1 MWVLAV
7 GVLDLGLEQFMVIPI
22 LPAVQEKYAASLTS
36 ATWLLTGF
44 LLAAV
49 VATPIVGRLGDI
61 YGKRRLLLV
70 SIGAFAI
77 GSLVCALAGSMTALI
92 AGRVLQGMGAA
103 SGPLAIGLARDRASE
118 EQAPV
123 WIALLVAA
131 AGTGA
136 AVGLLLG
143 GVLVDAVSVAAVFW
157 FLFAVAVGLLLA
169 ILVFVPESPV
179 RASARPD
186 WAGALLLATAVLAAL
201 LAVSQGNA
209 WGWDSVRVVT
219 LVAVSAIVFAGFVV
233 VERTVSAPL
242 VDMQLMA
249 RRPVWS
255 ANLVAFAMGFALFIA
270 GVVVPQIARLPTASG
285 YGLGLT
291 FAETGLVLL
300 PGALGIMAGGWASGV
315 LARKVGARNLVG
327 AGAVAA
333 AVGYAWL
340 ALDHGSVGSVVA
352 ANVPLGFGIG
362 LAFAALVNL
371 VAHSVSEQRT
381 AGFVAMTLVCRIT
394 GSALGAQVAAAIV
407 IGGGIVGARLPGRK
421 RVHGSVRPRACRR
434 PRRARSNRRDPR
446 PRGRSAHGERTAHR
460 HRRWILRHPGVPRFW
475 RYSADLAVQSGCRRR
490 DSNPRHAD
498 YDSAA
503 LWLYSAV
510 CGGWGTQKGTEPR
523 RGRRTPATRPAR
535 ASDHARRRR
544 PLPRNVM
551 KEGAPKAGLPAD

>member
-1 MWVLAV
+1 MIWVLAV
-7 GVLDLGLEQFMVIPI
+7 GALDLGLEQFIVIPI

-49 VATPIVGRLGDI
+49 VAAPLVGRLGDM

-70 SIGAFAI
+70 SLGAFAI
-77 GSLVCALAGSMTALI
+77 GSLVCALAESMTGLI

-103 SGPLAIGLARDRASE
+103 LGPLAIGLARDRASK

-143 GVLVDAVSVAAVFW
+143 GVLVDAFSVAAVFW
-157 FLFAVAVGLLLA
+157 FLLAVAVGLFLA
-169 ILVFVPESPV
+169 ILVFVPETPV
-179 RASARPD
+179 RESVRPD
-186 WAGALLLATAVLAAL
+186 WAGGLLLATALLAAL
-201 LAVSQGNA
+201 LAVSQGNN

-219 LVAVSAIVFAGFVV
+219 LVALSAILFAGFVV
-233 VERTVSAPL
+233 VERAVSAPL
-242 VDMQLMA
+242 VDMGLMA

-285 YGLGLT
+285 YGLDLT

-300 PGALGIMAGGWASGV
+300 PGALGIMAGGWVSGALV
-315 LARKVGARNLVG
+315 RKVGARSLVG

-381 AGFVAMTLVCRIT
+381 AGFVAMTLVFRIT

-407 IGGGIVGARLPGRK
+407 IGGGIVESGFPAESGFTGAFVLGLGAALVALGATVAIPGR
-421 RVHGSVRPRACRR
+421 
-434 PRRARSNRRDPR
+434 
-446 PRGRSAHGERTAHR
+446 
-460 HRRWILRHPGVPRFW
+460 
-475 RYSADLAVQSGCRRR
+475 ADDLLLENAPQNGTI
-490 DSNPRHAD
+490 
-498 YDSAA
+498 AA
-503 LWLYSAV
+503 S
-510 CGGWGTQKGTEPR
+510 
-523 RGRRTPATRPAR
+523 
-535 ASDHARRRR
+535 
-544 PLPRNVM
+544 
-551 KEGAPKAGLPAD
+551 